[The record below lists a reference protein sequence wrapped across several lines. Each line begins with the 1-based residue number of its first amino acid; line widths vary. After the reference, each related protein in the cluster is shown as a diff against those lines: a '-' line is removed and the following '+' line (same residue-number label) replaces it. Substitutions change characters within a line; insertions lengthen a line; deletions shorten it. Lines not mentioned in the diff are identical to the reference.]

1 MHACTYM
8 RPFAYEIIVH
18 LLSLIYIDMSI
29 PSYDINKKMSQ
40 SCYENF
46 SIKSVLHDIQLSS
59 KWYSGFDKLGSSN

>member
-29 PSYDINKKMSQ
+29 PSYDINKK
-40 SCYENF
+40 NV
-46 SIKSVLHDIQLSS
+46 SIVLW
-59 KWYSGFDKLGSSN
+59 KF